1 MKNSLLSQS
10 VSTQLLFV
18 LVVKTKNY
26 WDKKTLEWGEVLFF
40 VHFSLSLSLL
50 YVTWFFFVHGWYS
63 SAVMNTGPLKR
74 PGRFYK
80 PTHIRIIYNILY

>member
-40 VHFSLSLSLL
+40 VHFSLSTVCHL
-50 YVTWFFFVHGWYS
+50 VFFVHGWYS

>member
-40 VHFSLSLSLL
+40 VHFSLSLSLSL
-50 YVTWFFFVHGWYS
+50 YCMSPGFF
-63 SAVMNTGPLKR
+63 
-74 PGRFYK
+74 
-80 PTHIRIIYNILY
+80 LYMAGIVVL